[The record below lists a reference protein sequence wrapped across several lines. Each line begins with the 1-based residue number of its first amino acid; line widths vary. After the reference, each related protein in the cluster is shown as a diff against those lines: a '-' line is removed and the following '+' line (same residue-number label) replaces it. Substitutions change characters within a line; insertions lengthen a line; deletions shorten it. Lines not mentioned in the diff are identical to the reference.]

1 MTERDAW
8 LANQPG
14 LHSQPLEEPP
24 LEDGAAVLDW
34 AEWTAALSALHTPL
48 YVRARAV
55 HISYPDLTISQYA
68 DAGWAWVRGHT
79 KRVLAAW
86 DDQNPSPFDSA
97 TGQRLVRAIE
107 RYMEATGRREKAALA
122 GYRVEDEA
130 FYPKTLIEMALP
142 ALWDVS
148 IATSAPIALDENAG
162 DGYLPPKRL
171 SDPAEGNNWLASVV
185 DVRQAYQ
192 ETVLSEDQKH
202 WLKLRYYNHLSV
214 EDVAR
219 SLGLGAEYVNH
230 QLEAAL
236 RKIQRTLGGERPT
249 GCSSSC
255 ECGGSF

>member
-14 LHSQPLEEPP
+14 RPLEEPP
-24 LEDGAAVLDW
+24 LEDGGDVDW

-48 YVRARAV
+48 YTRARAV
-55 HISYPDLTISQYA
+55 HISYPDLTIHQYA
-68 DAGWAWVRGHT
+68 DAGWKWVCAHT
-79 KRVLAAW
+79 KRVSTAW
-86 DDQNPSPFDSA
+86 GNQNPPGFDSA

-107 RYMEATGRREKAALA
+107 RYMEAAGRREKAALA

-148 IATSAPIALDENAG
+148 IATSAPVALDENAG

-185 DVRQAYQ
+185 DVRQAYYG
-192 ETVLSEDQKH
+192 TVLTVDQQD
-202 WLKLRYYNHLSV
+202 WLALRYRDFLSV

-255 ECGGSF
+255 ECLGSF